1 MMERSAAAGLFF
13 TWEKLNKSGAVGL
26 ALSGRIGKHPKNSGK
41 REEEEEEEEEGAQLF
56 IISGF
61 SFKSW
66 RNSARVWL
74 PK

>member
-1 MMERSAAAGLFF
+1 MERSAAAGLFF

-26 ALSGRIGKHPKNSGK
+26 VLSGRIGKHPKNSGK
-41 REEEEEEEEEGAQLF
+41 REEEEGAQLF

-66 RNSARVWL
+66 RNSARVVT
-74 PK
+74 KVK